1 MHIPQLI
8 ESEFMLSSCHPMLRL
23 NYMYII
29 GSTHDFNAICVPK
42 HGATALEGYNYLE
55 PSSK

>member
-1 MHIPQLI
+1 MG
-8 ESEFMLSSCHPMLRL
+8 SSCHPMLRL

-55 PSSK
+55 PSGKYEVHY